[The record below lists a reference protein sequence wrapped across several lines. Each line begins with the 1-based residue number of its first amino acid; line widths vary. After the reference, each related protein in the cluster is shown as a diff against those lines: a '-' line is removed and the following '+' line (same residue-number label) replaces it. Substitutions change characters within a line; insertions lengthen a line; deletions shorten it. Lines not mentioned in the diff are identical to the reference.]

1 MKTCKYRIGKDIYPD
16 LEENIKDKLDS
27 ELEKLGIKISFLFDD
42 GVEFEYS
49 SELDVRNSPADVSF
63 YRGVSRLLTYIESF
77 GKLVFLDSEDNE
89 LISIPTYDPNE
100 L

>member
-1 MKTCKYRIGKDIYPD
+1 MKTYKYRIGKDIYPD
-16 LEENIKDKLDS
+16 LEKEIKDKLDS

-63 YRGVSRLLTYIESF
+63 YQGVSRLLTYTESF
-77 GKLVFLDSEDNE
+77 GELIFLDSQEKE
-89 LISIPTYDPNE
+89 IIRIPTYDPRE